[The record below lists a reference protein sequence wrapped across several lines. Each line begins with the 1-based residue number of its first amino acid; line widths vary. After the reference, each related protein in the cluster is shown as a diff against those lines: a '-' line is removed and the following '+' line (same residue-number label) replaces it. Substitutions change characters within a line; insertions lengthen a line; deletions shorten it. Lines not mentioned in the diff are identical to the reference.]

1 MIVFF
6 WLLFWPKDDVGKVG
20 VDGGDEQQARLSLVD
35 LPVEVGGDLQWSRL
49 SWMQFLDHKVLI

>member
-20 VDGGDEQQARLSLVD
+20 VDGGDEQQARLSLVN
-35 LPVEVGGDLQWSRL
+35 LPVEVGGDLQ
-49 SWMQFLDHKVLI
+49 